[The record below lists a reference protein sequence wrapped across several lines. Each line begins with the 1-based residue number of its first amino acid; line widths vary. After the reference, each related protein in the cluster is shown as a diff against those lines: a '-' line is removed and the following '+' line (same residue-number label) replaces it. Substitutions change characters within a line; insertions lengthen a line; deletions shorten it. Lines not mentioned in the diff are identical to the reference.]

1 MPSLAEVKSSNAAHT
16 WASRPTALF
25 VGGTSGCGQGTAE
38 AFARATQGRAHILI
52 CGRNREAAERII
64 AEFPKHPES
73 KYEFVQCDATLM
85 KNVVKA
91 AEEVKHKIGEADG
104 KTKLNYLVLSQG
116 IGSLTPLDP
125 TSEGIDK
132 KLALHFYSRWKVRS
146 LLTLLAA
153 RLEILTNALQFVD
166 ELLPLLEKASSDGE
180 EARVMSIL
188 APGTSGALDTSDLG
202 LKKNYS
208 ITRAARHGTGYNDN
222 FVAEYAARHSNISFI
237 HIMPGWVDTPL
248 SKGLP
253 WYLRGLAYSLSPFF
267 ARSISDCGEY
277 MTSTLLNPAY
287 KAGGFWLGQNGG
299 PIAKRMLYV
308 DDEDVRK
315 KLVEHYTK
323 EVAF

>member
-1 MPSLAEVKSSNAAHT
+1 MPSLADVKSSNSSHT
-16 WASRPTALF
+16 WPSRPTALF

-52 CGRNREAAERII
+52 CGRNREAAEKII

-104 KTKLNYLVLSQG
+104 KTKLNYLVMSQG
-116 IGSLTPLDP
+116 FMSMNGFDP

-132 KLALHFYSRWKVRS
+132 KLAVHFYSRWK
-146 LLTLLAA
+146 
-153 RLEILTNALQFVD
+153 FVD

-188 APGTSGALDTSDLG
+188 APGTAGALDTSDFG

-208 ITRAARHGTGYNDN
+208 ITRAARQGPGYNDN
-222 FVAEYAARHSNISFI
+222 FVVEYSARHPNISFI
-237 HIMPGWVDTPL
+237 HIMPGFVNTSL
-248 SKGLP
+248 CQGLP
-253 WYLRGLAYSLSPFF
+253 WYLRGIAVPLGSVFG
-267 ARSISDCGEY
+267 RSISDCGEY
-277 MTSTLLNPAY
+277 MASGLLNPAY
-287 KAGGFWLGQNGG
+287 KTGGFWLDQNGG
-299 PIAKRMLYV
+299 PIAKSRLYV
-308 DDEDVRK
+308 DDEDARK